1 MRVAVL
7 GAGAI
12 GANIAHRLAVRG
24 AEVVL
29 IDGRAPGS
37 GTSGA
42 SFSWLSSFP
51 QLSWAEDPG
60 RRALRLSVNAH
71 FDRLAEELGGDWLD
85 WCGTLTVEGAVPDFD
100 AAVARSAEAGAQL
113 DVLDA
118 AELAAIAP
126 QLRLE
131 EGERVAFELRSGW
144 VDAPA
149 MIEQLIRVF
158 RLSGGVLRLGQE
170 AVGILRDGARVSG
183 VTLADGSRV
192 GADMVVNAGG
202 ANATHIAAMA
212 DLSIPMELVPGLMI
226 YAGAG
231 APDLPRHVINGA
243 RWLIRPDREA
253 GTAIHWRGEGL
264 TAVHGHNG
272 SDAGAMLADV
282 ARALPGLAGQAP
294 ARQRIGIRAMPFGG
308 PVIGALPWLDGYYSA
323 VSHGGIGWGPI
334 WAELAAREIL
344 DGESVAELA
353 GLRPARF
360 YYDVTPAMV
369 PLPS

>member
-1 MRVAVL
+1 MKVAVL

-29 IDGRAPGS
+29 IDGQAPAA

-51 QLSWAEDPG
+51 QLAWAEDPG
-60 RRALRLSVNAH
+60 RRALRLSVNAR
-71 FDRLAEELGGDWLD
+71 FDRLSEELGGDWLD
-85 WCGTLTVEGAVPDFD
+85 WCGTLTVESGVPDFD
-100 AAVARSAEAGAQL
+100 AAVARSTEAGAQIE
-113 DVLDA
+113 VLGTGD
-118 AELAAIAP
+118 LARIEP
-126 QLRLE
+126 QLRLP

-158 RLSGGVLRLGQE
+158 RLTGGTLHLGQPVT
-170 AVGILRDGARVSG
+170 ALRREGGRVRG
-183 VTLADGSRV
+183 VTLADGRQV
-192 GADMVVNAGG
+192 DADLVVNAAG
-202 ANATHIAAMA
+202 ASASHIAAMA
-212 DLSIPMELVPGLMI
+212 ELSIPMELVPGMML

-243 RWLIRPDREA
+243 RWLLRPDRRE

-264 TAVHGHNG
+264 TAVHGNNG
-272 SDAGAMLADV
+272 ADGPAMLADV
-282 ARALPGLAGQAP
+282 ARAVPGLRGLRP
-294 ARQRIGIRAMPFGG
+294 SRERIGIRAIPFGG
-308 PVIGALPWLDGYYSA
+308 PVIGALPWLSGYYSA

-334 WAELAAREIL
+334 WADLAAREIL
-344 DGESVAELA
+344 DGEAVPELA
-353 GLRPARF
+353 GLRPDRF
-360 YYDVTPAMV
+360 YMDVPGA
-369 PLPS
+369 

>member
-1 MRVAVL
+1 MKVAVL

-29 IDGRAPGS
+29 IDGQVPAA

-51 QLSWAEDPG
+51 QLAWAEDPG
-60 RRALRLSVNAH
+60 RRALRLSVNAR
-71 FDRLAEELGGDWLD
+71 FDRLSEELGGDWLD
-85 WCGTLTVEGAVPDFD
+85 WCGTLTVESAVSDFD
-100 AAVARSAEAGAQL
+100 AAVARSTEAGAQIE
-113 DVLDA
+113 VLGTGD
-118 AELAAIAP
+118 LARIEP
-126 QLRLE
+126 QLRLP

-158 RLSGGVLRLGQE
+158 RLTGGTLHLGQP
-170 AVGILRDGARVSG
+170 VTTLRREGGRVRG
-183 VTLADGSRV
+183 VTLADGRQV
-192 GADMVVNAGG
+192 DADLVVNAAG
-202 ANATHIAAMA
+202 ASASHIAAMA
-212 DLSIPMELVPGLMI
+212 ELSIPMELVPGMML

-243 RWLIRPDREA
+243 RWLLRPDRRE

-264 TAVHGHNG
+264 TAVHGNNG
-272 SDAGAMLADV
+272 ADGPAMLADV
-282 ARALPGLAGQAP
+282 ARAVPGLRGLRP
-294 ARQRIGIRAMPFGG
+294 SRERIGIRAIPFGG
-308 PVIGALPWLDGYYSA
+308 PVIGALPWLSGYYSA

-334 WAELAAREIL
+334 WADLAAREIL
-344 DGESVAELA
+344 DGEAVPELA
-353 GLRPARF
+353 GLRPDRF
-360 YYDVTPAMV
+360 YMDVPGA
-369 PLPS
+369 

>member
-1 MRVAVL
+1 MKIAVL

-29 IDGRAPGS
+29 IDGQAPAA

-60 RRALRLSVNAH
+60 RRALRLSVNPH

-85 WCGTLTVEGAVPDFD
+85 WCGTLTVESAVPAFDGAVE
-100 AAVARSAEAGAQL
+100 RSTEAGAQIE
-113 DVLDA
+113 VLDA
-118 AELAAIAP
+118 GDLARIEP
-126 QLRLE
+126 HLRLA

-158 RLSGGVLRLGQE
+158 RLSGGTLQIGQPVTALRR
-170 AVGILRDGARVSG
+170 VGARVIG
-183 VTLADGSRV
+183 VTLGDGTQIDADL
-192 GADMVVNAGG
+192 VVNAAG
-202 ANATHIAAMA
+202 ASATHIAAMA
-212 DLSIPMELVPGLMI
+212 ELSIPMELVPGMML

-231 APDLPRHVINGA
+231 ATALPRHVINGD
-243 RWLIRPDREA
+243 RWLLRPDRRE
-253 GTAIHWRGEGL
+253 GVAIHWRGEGL
-264 TAVHGHNG
+264 TAVHGNNG
-272 SDAGAMLADV
+272 ADGPAMLADV
-282 ARALPGLAGQAP
+282 AHSVPALVGQQLM
-294 ARQRIGIRAMPFGG
+294 RERIGIRAIPFGG
-308 PVIGALPWLDGYYSA
+308 PVIGSLPWISGYYSA

-334 WAELAAREIL
+334 WADLAAREIL
-344 DGESVAELA
+344 DGTLASELS
-353 GLRPARF
+353 GLRPTRF
-360 YYDVTPAMV
+360 YMDVPER
-369 PLPS
+369 